1 MGREKC
7 MMCEELGG
15 KLYCGYYDI
24 AVMPCEENQ
33 DCPEELDEE
42 GDDIDVGDLGW
53 PYDGTDD
60 GER

>member
-7 MMCEELGG
+7 MMVEELGG

-42 GDDIDVGDLGW
+42 DDEDNEE
-53 PYDGTDD
+53 T
-60 GER
+60 E